1 MIINRLYRY
10 NLTYFLFPGSHKHF
24 IRYQNILFIRINK
37 KSISDYPWNYT
48 AMERRNISFRLQSR
62 KAQYIMKGGKVGR
75 KTGYCKP
82 KEEKGV
88 LFVDVYLERGVISLF
103 LFIFHSFLL
112 PVVVLIMYS
121 NINSASHNSLKITS
135 RTIIL
140 RDSIFFYRKNAQS
153 FDKVCIFAPK

>member
-10 NLTYFLFPGSHKHF
+10 NLTYFLFPGSHKHL

-82 KEEKGV
+82 KEEKAEQYSGILKLLSKNYPIKMV
-88 LFVDVYLERGVISLF
+88 GRLSKLEIVSVNTVQR
-103 LFIFHSFLL
+103 
-112 PVVVLIMYS
+112 
-121 NINSASHNSLKITS
+121 LKKEFC
-135 RTIIL
+135 L
-140 RDSIFFYRKNAQS
+140 
-153 FDKVCIFAPK
+153 